1 MNEIVQLMKSPG
13 FWFASVIVAFLM
25 SLFASFVKDWTE
37 KWWSSLSRKR
47 SAKAQEQAKS
57 FQEKISKLRNNPALV
72 ATYHTEIVYQ
82 KLRQVLY
89 YLVSYVCMFLGADNF
104 LNGAERTGIAFTVL
118 SLLAFAGPVQ
128 IVSRKLR
135 HLSAIANSV
144 SDDDEIHFSE

>member
-1 MNEIVQLMKSPG
+1 MDEIVQLMKSPG

-37 KWWSSLSRKR
+37 KWWAGLSTKR
-47 SAKAQEQAKS
+47 AEKARERNRC
-57 FQEKISKLRNNPALV
+57 FQEKVESLRSNPTLV

-89 YLVSYVCMFLGADNF
+89 YLVSYVCMLLAFHNF
-104 LNGAERTGIAFTVL
+104 LNRSETTGVAFAVL
-118 SLLAFAGPVQ
+118 SLLAFSVPVQ

-135 HLSAIANSV
+135 WLAAIANSV
-144 SDDDEIHFSE
+144 SDDDEFHFSE